1 MRRLPLLLFALVA
14 LGCGGGSGA
23 DVSLAPTDANVTG
36 TFNLQTSDGVG
47 LPLLAGYTADGQTE
61 IDMSGD
67 QIVIAADNTWTEV
80 TSFRLTSLVDL
91 TYTSQATNSAGTY
104 NVANNKINF
113 VMTTGGSEVFTGSV
127 IGNTLQVAYNGSRLV
142 YTR

>member
-14 LGCGGGSGA
+14 LGCGDSGA

-36 TFNLQTSDGVG
+36 TFNLQSSDGVG
-47 LPLLAGYTADGQTE
+47 LPLLAGYTSDGQTE
-61 IDMSGD
+61 IDMSAD
-67 QIVIAADNTWTEV
+67 QIIIAADNTWAEV
-80 TSFRLTSLVDL
+80 TSSRFTSLVDL
-91 TYTSQATNSAGTY
+91 TSSSQATNSAGTY
-104 NVANNKINF
+104 DISNNKINF
-113 VMTTGGSEVFTGSV
+113 VMTSGGTEKFSGSV